1 VVFLLALLGVIMMGV
16 SGRLVARA
24 IVVPRLQLK
33 LHLRAIQ
40 DYGFESTAEEEVDPR
55 ERYRLAL
62 RRLAQRVGKYMMR
75 NFKSLT
81 PLKPGDLTAAGFYDV
96 TPEAVHGYRTLAG
109 IGLPTLVLLLV
120 LAGGGV
126 SPLTVLLVIL
136 MAAAGWQLPA
146 FIIRKR
152 GSARLDEIDR
162 QLPELID
169 LLIATVEA
177 GMGFAASLSLVA
189 NRFRGALG
197 AELRLTMQQQSL
209 GISTR
214 EALEDMMER
223 CDTQSIRTFV
233 RTVTRGEALGVSI
246 GPILR
251 ELSGDM
257 RRRRRMAA
265 KERMMKAPVKMIFP
279 LMFLI
284 MPALMIVLLYPAV
297 YSVAHTSVGI

>member
-1 VVFLLALLGVIMMGV
+1 M
-16 SGRLVARA
+16 
-24 IVVPRLQLK
+24 PRLQLK
-33 LHLRAIQ
+33 LHLREIQ
-40 DYGFESTAEEEVDPR
+40 DYGFDSGSAQEDIGSRAR
-55 ERYRLAL
+55 FRI
-62 RRLAQRVGKYMMR
+62 RRLASLAERVGKFMMR
-75 NFKSLT
+75 NLTSLT
-81 PLKPGDLTAAGFYDV
+81 PLKPGDLTAAGFYDI
-96 TPEAVHGYRTLAG
+96 TPEAVHGYRALAAILLPLTFLLLILSSG
-109 IGLPTLVLLLV
+109 GLSLLTLLLV
-120 LAGGGV
+120 IV
-126 SPLTVLLVIL
+126 
-136 MAAAGWQLPA
+136 AAAAMGWLLPA
-146 FIIRKR
+146 FIIKKR
-152 GSARLDEIDR
+152 GTARLDEIDR

-214 EALEDMMER
+214 EALEDMVER

-265 KERMMKAPVKMIFP
+265 KERMQKAPVKMIFP

-297 YSVAHTSVGI
+297 YSVSHNSVGL

>member
-1 VVFLLALLGVIMMGV
+1 VVFLFALLGVIMMGV

-24 IVVPRLQLK
+24 IVVPRMQLK
-33 LHLRAIQ
+33 LHLREIQ
-40 DYGFESTAEEEVDPR
+40 DYGFESTVEEEVDGR
-55 ERYRLAL
+55 ERLRLAVRHL
-62 RRLAQRVGKYMMR
+62 AERLGKFMMR
-75 NFKSLT
+75 NFNSLT
-81 PLKPGDLTAAGFYDV
+81 PLKPGDLTAAGFYQI
-96 TPEAVHGYRTLAG
+96 TPEVLHGYRGLAA
-109 IGLPTLVLLLV
+109 IGLPSVILLLV
-120 LAGGGV
+120 LAGGKV
-126 SPLTVLLVIL
+126 SLLQVAL
-136 MAAAGWQLPA
+136 VVMSAAAGWQFPA

-152 GSARLDEIDR
+152 GTARLDEIDR

-177 GMGFAASLSLVA
+177 GMGFAASLTLVA

-197 AELRLTMQQQSL
+197 SELRLTMQQQSL

-223 CDTQSIRTFV
+223 CDTQSVRTFI
-233 RTVTRGEALGVSI
+233 RTVTRGEALGLSI

-297 YSVAHTSVGI
+297 YSVAHSSSGI